1 MDLEKKILSDI
12 TVHMKYAKYIKE
24 AVFIAVIITLSVRI
38 VDNVRTI
45 RQMKISLEQT
55 RDNLYQTNQVIA
67 EMQKCEL
74 LCKPCHRMHH

>member
-1 MDLEKKILSDI
+1 
-12 TVHMKYAKYIKE
+12 MKYAKYIKE
-24 AVFIAVIITLSVRI
+24 AVFIVVVITLSVRI

-67 EMQKCEL
+67 EMQKQIYESTFAFIQDT
-74 LCKPCHRMHH
+74 R